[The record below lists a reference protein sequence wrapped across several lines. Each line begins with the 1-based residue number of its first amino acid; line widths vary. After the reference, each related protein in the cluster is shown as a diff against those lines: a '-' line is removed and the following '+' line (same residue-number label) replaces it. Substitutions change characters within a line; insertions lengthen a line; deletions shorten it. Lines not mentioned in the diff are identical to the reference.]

1 MDSGLRR
8 NDGEGNPVQCSA
20 RARGRY
26 RAAMHFGIKTSQQDT
41 TWADML
47 AVWVEADDIPVF
59 TSAWNFDHFYPIFSD
74 SSGECL
80 EGWTTLAALA
90 QATKRL
96 RVGCMVTGIVYRH
109 PAVLASMASTV
120 DVLSG
125 GRLEFGIGA
134 GWNIEECDAFGIE
147 LGTMTERF
155 DRFAEAC
162 EIITG
167 LLTQERTTFAGRYY
181 SLTEARNNPPG
192 VQKPHPPI
200 CIGGQ
205 GERRTL
211 PLVARFADHWN
222 CPGPDLDTF
231 RAKRDVLAE
240 ACAAIGRP
248 VDEIMTSMHVRV
260 PPDGDPGPVVE
271 TAAAYAEAGIDL
283 IICYLPP
290 PHTPAVLAPLAGALA
305 ELDA

>member
-1 MDSGLRR
+1 ML
-8 NDGEGNPVQCSA
+8 
-20 RARGRY
+20 
-26 RAAMHFGIKTSQQDT
+26 FGIKTSQQDT

-47 AVWVEADDIPVF
+47 AVWTEADDIPVF

-96 RVGCMVTGIVYRH
+96 RVGCMVTGIIYRH
-109 PAVLASMASTV
+109 PVVLASMASTL
-120 DVLSG
+120 DVISG

-134 GWNIEECDAFGIE
+134 GWNEEECDAFGIE
-147 LGTMTERF
+147 LGTLTERF
-155 DRFAEAC
+155 DRFEEAC
-162 EIITG
+162 EIIKG
-167 LLTQERTTFAGRYY
+167 LLTQELTTFSGRYY
-181 SLTEARNNPPG
+181 SLAEARNNPPG
-192 VQKPHPPI
+192 IQKPHPPI

-211 PLVARFADHWN
+211 PLVARYADHWN

-231 RAKRDVLAE
+231 RAKHDVLVE

-248 VDEIMTSMHVRV
+248 VERDHQVHARATARRRRSRPGRRGCSRLRRGRRRPRHLL
-260 PPDGDPGPVVE
+260 PPPATHPGGADAPRRGPGPVGRL
-271 TAAAYAEAGIDL
+271 TS
-283 IICYLPP
+283 
-290 PHTPAVLAPLAGALA
+290 APGTVHLSP
-305 ELDA
+305 